1 MVCAEPRG
9 GKGSAREERGL
20 RSSQGS
26 LSAEPGEC
34 NLQMQPRHGITSV
47 RVPGTSQTY
56 AWLPDPP
63 VTATR
68 SPPAIPA
75 SPPHTHAHTHTPPT
89 PPHHQTRLSLH
100 WSARGSE
107 RGPPASQLGLPNPC
121 RIAHSSF
128 TADRSPQSL
137 VIYMGFTAS
146 PPWTGSSSGQTL
158 TSCSL
163 LIPRTSASSG
173 LLVECTIV

>member
-75 SPPHTHAHTHTPPT
+75 SPPHTHAHTHTHPAPPPNT
-89 PPHHQTRLSLH
+89 SFPALVRAWLGERSPRLSAWPL
-100 WSARGSE
+100 
-107 RGPPASQLGLPNPC
+107 
-121 RIAHSSF
+121 
-128 TADRSPQSL
+128 QSL
-137 VIYMGFTAS
+137 SHSPLFFRCRPLTPVASDLYGVHCLSPLDRQLLRTDLDLMLTAYS
-146 PPWTGSSSGQTL
+146 PH
-158 TSCSL
+158 
-163 LIPRTSASSG
+163 
-173 LLVECTIV
+173 